1 MESAV
6 WVQRPARPC
15 DRAHTP
21 SHGEDVRRLECVHTS
36 KMETPQENVSSSQ
49 AQRRDCHYLSHSQWC
64 ETPKLIK
71 KDACLRRRLLTS
83 RSMTDVRTSVSRT
96 PSCRDTCT
104 QGLESPDVL
113 LSGPLSYSTLRPDA
127 ASASCMK
134 RRLVFS
140 QMITSTLEDGRDGAS
155 PPLSEPDLDE
165 TIISGLL
172 PSETP
177 ELLRRRDGSWTPVT
191 RLAADLSES
200 LSVLSTPSCTPF
212 SGLDASEDSG
222 FGSLRLDGSEDGGYD
237 GSFQEGALRGA
248 LGRERHHSRLERQRR
263 LSTLREGSQSDD
275 EIKGQRLSARGL
287 KSEEEV
293 FAEAPPLKTRQ
304 PDLSLTPALQA
315 METLSRSFTLP
326 HDLDRQTGARLN
338 PAHRHQQPITTRL
351 PLSHLI
357 GRKMGLGKMDVLT
370 ELHARNLHHVLSF
383 ILQLLSARDVH
394 MCSQVCDSW
403 SEIILQDRKA
413 SRRRRMYEREQKHT
427 LEMGGAARVVDAET
441 RLALSCRP
449 ALGSVQA
456 QAKTPS
462 ARAHTPGSGGMRAH
476 TPASGGTRTH
486 TPASSGPRT
495 HTPAFRSV
503 RAHTPASGVP
513 CTHTPAP
520 GGVPAHTP
528 APGGVPAHTPP
539 STKRQQFLQ
548 VAKTLFSDECL
559 RPCPRCEHP
568 ARCHSV
574 KAEGVCSWSECVF
587 HFCTSCLRAYH
598 GSADCTRL
606 PNTHTRRKGR
616 SQLLPGSTQSKRNVK
631 RL

>member
-6 WVQRPARPC
+6 WFQRLARPC
-15 DRAHTP
+15 ETP
-21 SHGEDVRRLECVHTS
+21 SHGEDVRTLERVHTS
-36 KMETPQENVSSSQ
+36 TMETPLENVSGSQ
-49 AQRRDCHYLSHSQWC
+49 VQMRDGHYLPHSQWC

-104 QGLESPDVL
+104 QGGLESPDDL

-140 QMITSTLEDGRDGAS
+140 QMITSTLEDGRDGTS

-177 ELLRRRDGSWTPVT
+177 EPLRRRDGSWTPVT

-200 LSVLSTPSCTPF
+200 LSVLSTPSCTPL

-237 GSFQEGALRGA
+237 GSFQEGALRVT
-248 LGRERHHSRLERQRR
+248 LSREQRRSKLERQRR

-275 EIKGQRLSARGL
+275 EIKGRRLSGRGL
-287 KSEEEV
+287 KLEEEV
-293 FAEAPPLKTRQ
+293 FVDAPPLKARQ
-304 PDLSLTPALQA
+304 DDLSLTPALQA
-315 METLSRSFTLP
+315 MEALSRSFTHS

-338 PAHRHQQPITTRL
+338 PSHHRQQPITTRL

-370 ELHARNLHHVLSF
+370 ELHARNLHHVLSS

-394 MCSQVCDSW
+394 TCTRVCDSW

-413 SRRRRMYEREQKHT
+413 SRRRRMYEREQKHI

-441 RLALSCRP
+441 RLALSCRS

-462 ARAHTPGSGGMRAH
+462 ARTH
-476 TPASGGTRTH
+476 TPASGSAHTH
-486 TPASSGPRT
+486 TPASGGPRT
-495 HTPAFRSV
+495 HTPASGSV
-503 RAHTPASGVP
+503 RTHTPASGGPRTHTPAPAGVP
-513 CTHTPAP
+513 CTHTPAS
-520 GGVPAHTP
+520 
-528 APGGVPAHTPP
+528 GGVPAHTPP

-548 VAKTLFSDECL
+548 
-559 RPCPRCEHP
+559 
-568 ARCHSV
+568 
-574 KAEGVCSWSECVF
+574 
-587 HFCTSCLRAYH
+587 
-598 GSADCTRL
+598 
-606 PNTHTRRKGR
+606 
-616 SQLLPGSTQSKRNVK
+616 
-631 RL
+631 